1 MAEPQER
8 RGSLEYIPAD
18 QDAQADPEPEEVQQ
32 RPDSEPE
39 EEVQPDPE
47 PEPVQEPVV
56 EPEPEQKVE
65 DAPVEVEQVEAY
77 GGDLPASIDAG
88 CTNLYSDNP
97 GFNWMTTICT
107 DAGKGA
113 KALEIHAVGTGGLNE
128 LKEKMAECAGDI
140 IFFQLRVD
148 TYDDSGSK
156 RAKFIYGRFVGTK
169 VKFMQKAKL
178 TTNLGAIADMFQV
191 KHLSKDCDENMKD
204 WDPETLGKEFLK
216 IGGAHKPDKYVFG
229 PNAVFINK
237 K

>member
-1 MAEPQER
+1 MEFGADEVEEVQADPEPQQV
-8 RGSLEYIPAD
+8 AD
-18 QDAQADPEPEEVQQ
+18 EEPEQEVQADPEPEPEQVE
-32 RPDSEPE
+32 EPE
-39 EEVQPDPE
+39 E
-47 PEPVQEPVV
+47 
-56 EPEPEQKVE
+56 KVE
-65 DAPVEVEQVEAY
+65 DAPVEVEEVAAY
-77 GGDLPASIDAG
+77 SGDLPASIEAG

-97 GFNWMTTICT
+97 AFNWMSTICT

-113 KALEIHAVGTGGLNE
+113 KALQVHAVGSGGLNE
-128 LKEKMAECAGDI
+128 LKEKMASCGGDI

-148 TYDDSGSK
+148 TFDDSGSK
-156 RAKFIYGRFVGTK
+156 RAKFMYGRFVGTN